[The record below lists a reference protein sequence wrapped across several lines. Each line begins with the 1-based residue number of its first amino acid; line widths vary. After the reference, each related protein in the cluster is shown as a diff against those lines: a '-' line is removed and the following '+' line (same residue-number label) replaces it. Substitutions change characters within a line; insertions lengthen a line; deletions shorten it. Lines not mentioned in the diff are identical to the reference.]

1 MVHESEQKG
10 DIGMWANIIDTALRL
25 DVILKNQIDESGGE
39 NGYSKKRNPSMMPSQ
54 SSRDQMTVEVSHLID
69 FAVLQRETSTLAEEY
84 KTSMMNR
91 GTKDGEDFEDRRQE
105 VQIQS
110 PSNPF

>member
-1 MVHESEQKG
+1 
-10 DIGMWANIIDTALRL
+10 
-25 DVILKNQIDESGGE
+25 
-39 NGYSKKRNPSMMPSQ
+39 
-54 SSRDQMTVEVSHLID
+54 MTVEVSHLID

-91 GTKDGEDFEDRRQE
+91 GTKDGEDFEDRKQE